1 VFEVFACVFFSA
13 DFFEQFS
20 CAQMKQEL
28 IKSFLKRIKKQ
39 KIDLFENHFFV
50 QALLYPFYLFYNHFW
65 LYTLRFPS

>member
-1 VFEVFACVFFSA
+1 
-13 DFFEQFS
+13 
-20 CAQMKQEL
+20 MKQEL

-39 KIDLFENHFFV
+39 KDLFENYFFV